1 MLIWIFYSV
10 SMQLL
15 FSLKYIIMF
24 DKSGNLKLE
33 DVQINTLKPLE
44 DTKETICHQEAAD
57 GDCSGER
64 SMLYCLS

>member
-1 MLIWIFYSV
+1 
-10 SMQLL
+10 
-15 FSLKYIIMF
+15 MF

-44 DTKETICHQEAAD
+44 DMKETICNQEAAD

-64 SMLYCLS
+64 STLDCLS